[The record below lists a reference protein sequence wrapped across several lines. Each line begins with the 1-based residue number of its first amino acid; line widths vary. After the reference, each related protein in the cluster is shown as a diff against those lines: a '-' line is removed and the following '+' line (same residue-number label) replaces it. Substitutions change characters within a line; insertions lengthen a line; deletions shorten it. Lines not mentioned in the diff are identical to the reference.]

1 MQQRGTIEILLL
13 AQRYSFDDVIKR
25 VSDHLKHTIT
35 SAGKYIYWHNISQF
49 HGMGSHPQNTE
60 KKAIKSD
67 HSFKEN

>member
-35 SAGKYIYWHNISQF
+35 SAGIYN
-49 HGMGSHPQNTE
+49 
-60 KKAIKSD
+60 
-67 HSFKEN
+67 

>member
-35 SAGKYIYWHNISQF
+35 SAGKYIYSNKTH
-49 HGMGSHPQNTE
+49 
-60 KKAIKSD
+60 
-67 HSFKEN
+67 